1 MPSQDGKGS
10 GHCKSFGSMSLS
22 LLTPHLRAALCGNLG
37 KRKDI
42 GKLLRNGRSVNWGC
56 LLRLHLLV
64 IVVIAT

>member
-1 MPSQDGKGS
+1 M
-10 GHCKSFGSMSLS
+10 
-22 LLTPHLRAALCGNLG
+22 TPHLRAALCGNLG